1 VTKHVGDDQTFEV
14 IHNQPFPIHLWDGLS
29 PATQYHFTVAAC
41 NRYSGECSPASP
53 PLAGSTYD
61 GLAGPPADVS
71 LSCRS
76 DNVSAMN
83 WVDVKWT
90 PPAVPNGRLEFY
102 NVELTGR
109 AKFRDENGKATVI
122 DTSPQRKTEDAAAA
136 AAMQQ
141 LMMQPTDNNN
151 NNNNKNQALL
161 TKASLQTRFDF
172 LESNTNYSVRVCA
185 VTGSKECGEWRQASC
200 TMGNRPPPDA
210 ELAKFVWTPAPPATE
225 EENPD
230 AGITSRKSTGGPLYK
245 LAIPKL
251 SGRNGPVCCLR
262 VVVVKLPTTESG
274 SIPSPLPLPPP
285 GSLPLTSFA
294 AVHAAETAAGGAY
307 IAEIVSAIY
316 MGREV
321 VIGDGKNTAALG
333 LGSCPECSPPPVAAA
348 AAREKIQKR
357 FTGGDNSGDTLHHH
371 HDHHHQALA
380 DAKSVEDGFLDATA
394 NYTAFVEVIVESG
407 VGGGSS
413 VIGRSP
419 YMLARQAGL
428 ETNPG
433 LKKNPAQWFFLFF
446 FVFFCFFE
454 VLCFFCFFCF
464 FLYNCPEERVFMVFF
479 SFKNTLRCIQTLN
492 YNHSY

>member
-29 PATQYHFTVAAC
+29 PATQYRFTVAAC

-136 AAMQQ
+136 ATAAVQQ
-141 LMMQPTDNNN
+141 LMMQPTDNNNNN

-210 ELAKFVWTPAPPATE
+210 ELAKFVWTPAPPAATE

-230 AGITSRKSTGGPLYK
+230 AGTTTHKSTGGPLYK

-251 SGRNGPVCCLR
+251 SGRNGPICCLR
-262 VVVVKLPTTESG
+262 VVVVRLPTTESG
-274 SIPSPLPLPPP
+274 SSPSALPLPPP
-285 GSLPLTSFA
+285 GSLPITSFA

-348 AAREKIQKR
+348 TAAAREKVQKR
-357 FTGGDNSGDTLHHH
+357 FTGGDISGDTLHN
-371 HDHHHQALA
+371 HHHQHLALA

-407 VGGGSS
+407 VGGPS

-428 ETNPG
+428 EKTRVK
-433 LKKNPAQWFFLFF
+433 KKNKKTAQWVFWGFLGFFPQ
-446 FVFFCFFE
+446 CFY
-454 VLCFFCFFCF
+454 VYL
-464 FLYNCPEERVFMVFF
+464 
-479 SFKNTLRCIQTLN
+479 K
-492 YNHSY
+492 

>member
-1 VTKHVGDDQTFEV
+1 MTKHVGDDQTFEV

-136 AAMQQ
+136 ATAAMQQ

-151 NNNNKNQALL
+151 NNNNQNPALL

-210 ELAKFVWTPAPPATE
+210 EMAKFVWTPAPPATE

-230 AGITSRKSTGGPLYK
+230 AGITTHKSTGGPLYK

-251 SGRNGPVCCLR
+251 SGRNGPICCLR
-262 VVVVKLPTTESG
+262 VVVVRLPTTESG

-285 GSLPLTSFA
+285 GSLPITSYA
-294 AVHAAETAAGGAY
+294 AVHAAETAAGGGAY

-348 AAREKIQKR
+348 AREKIQKR
-357 FTGGDNSGDTLHHH
+357 FTGGGNSGDMLHNHHH
-371 HDHHHQALA
+371 HQHLALA
-380 DAKSVEDGFLDATA
+380 DAKSVEDGFLDATS

-407 VGGGSS
+407 GGGGPS

-428 ETNPG
+428 EKTWV
-433 LKKNPAQWFFLFF
+433 KKKTQPIGFFFLVFFFFCFLFFLFIAQKREFLWF
-446 FVFFCFFE
+446 FQFQEYFKVHPD
-454 VLCFFCFFCF
+454 
-464 FLYNCPEERVFMVFF
+464 FLLIYAPA
-479 SFKNTLRCIQTLN
+479 LD
-492 YNHSY
+492 